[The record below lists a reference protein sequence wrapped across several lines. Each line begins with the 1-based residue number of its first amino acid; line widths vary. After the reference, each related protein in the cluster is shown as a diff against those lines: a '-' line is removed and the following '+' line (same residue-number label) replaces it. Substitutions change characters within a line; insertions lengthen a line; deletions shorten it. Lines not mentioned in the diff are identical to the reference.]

1 MNLDLGIRLS
11 LFDLRCGP
19 VCDFKGSIHSHIGR
33 LVDLLQM
40 WFWARY
46 TVAGSSYMY
55 PLINTLIRR
64 LHMGEYNVSK
74 ERADR
79 CVSHHHACDCREYRF
94 QQLEDKNKL
103 LMYLLGK
110 ARKYVEEDVLMISAI
125 SRHAPLPAEAQAEHD
140 STEYESEKL
149 LPLINQALENTHG

>member
-1 MNLDLGIRLS
+1 MKLDLGIGLRFL
-11 LFDLRCGP
+11 DLRCGP

-46 TVAGSSYMY
+46 AVTGTSYRNPM
-55 PLINTLIRR
+55 INTLIRR
-64 LHMGEYNVSK
+64 LHMGDYTVSK

-110 ARKYVEEDVLMISAI
+110 AKKYVEDDVLMVATI
-125 SRHAPLPAEAQAEHD
+125 SRHAPLPPEAQAAHD
-140 STEYESEKL
+140 STESESEKL
-149 LPLINQALENTHG
+149 LPLINQALENTDG